1 VPDLDSRLQRE
12 ELRRACQSNDP
23 HVTRHALDAWARQ
36 QPETLAAMGARFEPL
51 AAALDDLNGALYSE
65 AGQRWQ
71 GETLWQAI
79 NALPPLTPEAVHDTL
94 PPLYPR

>member
-1 VPDLDSRLQRE
+1 
-12 ELRRACQSNDP
+12 
-23 HVTRHALDAWARQ
+23 
-36 QPETLAAMGARFEPL
+36 MGARCEPL

-79 NALPPLTPEAVHDTL
+79 NALPPLTPAAVHDTL